1 MELIQPLH
9 NQRGFTMIEM
19 LVSMLIMAVGVLATL
34 SLVST
39 SMNANSHAN
48 RLTTK
53 TSLAQQMM
61 EDLLSQK
68 DITVPASNVVYN
80 LNLTGSNNDLTA
92 PGGGTFHA
100 TYSTIQLSPS
110 LIRINITVSS
120 VPDDGSPLITS
131 TYRCSE

>member
-1 MELIQPLH
+1 MERIQPLH
-9 NQRGFTMIEM
+9 NQRAFTMVEL

-53 TSLAQQMM
+53 TTLAQQMM

-80 LNLTGSNNDLTA
+80 LNLTGTNNDLTA
-92 PGGGTFHA
+92 PGSGTYHA
-100 TYSTIQLSPS
+100 TYSTTQLSPS
-110 LIRINITVSS
+110 LIRINITVAS
-120 VPDDGSPLITS
+120 VPDDGTPLIAS